1 MYNDNHSR
9 ITSWQSF
16 LRIIKKNLF
25 ALSATQNSPQG
36 LNALAVYPKPKLT
49 EEGFHMCH
57 GYGQSYYVLQRGST
71 EVNNR
76 TTTLLFTTSG
86 EEDKSQLLQ
95 YDQNE
100 KHIPSTNTAM

>member
-1 MYNDNHSR
+1 
-9 ITSWQSF
+9 
-16 LRIIKKNLF
+16 
-25 ALSATQNSPQG
+25 
-36 LNALAVYPKPKLT
+36 
-49 EEGFHMCH
+49 MCH
-57 GYGQSYYVLQRGST
+57 GYGQSYYVLQRDST